1 MSSKKILHNSSF
13 FSQIIPSHLS
23 SNEVVKKLSTI
34 ATEERWLKIQKV
46 VASRSFDVGVLMEDI
61 YDQGNINAVMRSAEA
76 FGFMPFYILD
86 YNKKNK
92 KTANRVSQGADK
104 WLDITKFNSLQTS
117 IDTIKNA
124 SYKIYGTSLK
134 AAKPIEEV
142 DFSVPHI
149 IVMGNEHKGL
159 SAEMEEAVDLNF
171 KIPMQGFSQSFNI
184 SVAAAISLS
193 YIFQYRKSHKV
204 KECLFTKNNFVDLQ
218 AQYLWK
224 SVQSAEKYFL

>member
-1 MSSKKILHNSSF
+1 MLHNISSLNKL
-13 FSQIIPSHLS
+13 IPPHLS
-23 SNEVVKKLSTI
+23 SLEVVEKLKYVITS
-34 ATEERWLKIQKV
+34 ERWDKIQQV
-46 VASRSFDVGVLMEDI
+46 VSERSFDVGVLMENI

-76 FGFMPFYILD
+76 FGFMPFYTLD
-86 YNKKNK
+86 YEGSKK

-104 WLDITKFNSLQTS
+104 WLSISKFHNLKTCITEL
-117 IDTIKNA
+117 KNK

-134 AAKPIEEV
+134 AAKSIEKV

-149 IVMGNEHKGL
+149 IVMGNEHEGL

-193 YIFQYRKSHKV
+193 YIFQSRKSKNI
-204 KECLFTKNNFVDLQ
+204 KEFLFTENNFIDLQ

-224 SVQSAEKYFL
+224 SVEQAEKYFL

>member
-1 MSSKKILHNSSF
+1 MLHNTSSLNKL
-13 FSQIIPSHLS
+13 IPPHLS
-23 SNEVVKKLSTI
+23 STEVVKKLSNI
-34 ATEERWLKIQKV
+34 VTEERWLKIQEV
-46 VASRSFDVGVLMEDI
+46 VFSRSFDVGILMEDI
-61 YDQGNINAVMRSAEA
+61 YDIGNINAVMRSAEA
-76 FGFMPFYILD
+76 FGFMPFNILD
-86 YNKKNK
+86 YNDGKK

-104 WLDITKFNSLQTS
+104 WLDISKFNNLNTCVNFL
-117 IDTIKNA
+117 KNK

-134 AAKPIEEV
+134 AAMPIEKV

-159 SAEMEEAVDLNF
+159 SLEMESAVDLNF

-193 YIFQYRKSHKV
+193 YIFQYRKSKKV
-204 KECLFTKNNFVDLQ
+204 KELMFTKDNFVHLQ

-224 SVQSAEKYFL
+224 SVQSADKYF

>member
-1 MSSKKILHNSSF
+1 MLHNTSSLNKL
-13 FSQIIPSHLS
+13 IPPHLS
-23 SNEVVKKLSTI
+23 FTEVVNKLSTI
-34 ATEERWLKIQKV
+34 ATKERWSKIQKV
-46 VASRSFDVGVLMEDI
+46 VANRSFDVGVLMEDI

-86 YNKKNK
+86 YNNGNK
-92 KTANRVSQGADK
+92 KAANRVSQGADK
-104 WLDITKFNSLQTS
+104 WLDITKFSNLKAGISGL
-117 IDTIKNA
+117 KNK

-134 AAKPIEEV
+134 AAKPIEDV

-193 YIFQYRKSHKV
+193 YIFQYRKSRKV
-204 KECLFTKNNFVDLQ
+204 KELLFTENNFINLQ

-224 SVQSAEKYFL
+224 SVESADKYFL